1 MAVADCQ
8 GVLIVEDDEGV
19 RDALR
24 SVLEDEG
31 FQVSSAE
38 NGVRA
43 LELLRSGP
51 LPCLMLL
58 DLMMPVMNGF
68 DLSEQLRGDPAL
80 AELPVVII
88 TAAHAPVLPRAIRV
102 MRKPI
107 RINELV
113 AVVREYCGRSASQS
127 GSAP

>member
-1 MAVADCQ
+1 MGTADCH

-31 FQVSSAE
+31 FQVRSAE
-38 NGVRA
+38 NGVQALDALRA
-43 LELLRSGP
+43 GP
-51 LPCLMLL
+51 LPCVMLL
-58 DLMMPVMNGF
+58 DLMMPMMNGF
-68 DLSEQLRGDPAL
+68 ELSDQLRQDPVL
-80 AELPVVII
+80 ADLPVVII

-113 AVVREYCGRSASQS
+113 AVVREYCGPPASAR
-127 GSAP
+127 